1 MKLQRKPLISVVI
14 KGFDLHWLEV
24 NSPGITAGSDLRIV

>member
-1 MKLQRKPLISVVI
+1 MKLQCKPLISVVI

-24 NSPGITAGSDLRIV
+24 NRVLGSLLEVT